1 MIAPH
6 PFIPAREV
14 SVTQHA
20 FPDGNGS
27 GHGGHRDWWR
37 ESVVYQVYVP
47 SFADA
52 DGDGMGDL
60 RGIADRLGHVAELGA
75 DAVWLTPFYRS
86 PLADGGYD
94 VADYRDVDPRHG
106 TLDDFRALLGR
117 ARALGLR
124 TIVDIVPNHC
134 SDQHPWFV
142 EALAAAPGSAA
153 RDRFVFRDGSGPDGG
168 EPPADWQSKFGGA
181 AWTRVPD
188 GQWYMHIFAAEQPDL
203 NWENPEVVADFERT
217 LRFWLDLGIDGFR
230 IDVAHGLRKDL
241 TPPLRDTR
249 GGDTAPL
256 NSPPSGENHP
266 FWDRDEVHEI
276 YRSWRKITDSYA
288 PPRIMVAEAGVSA
301 GRLPLYT
308 RPDELHQAFNF
319 FHLRCPWDAGS
330 FRSVIDASLA
340 GAAPTGALP
349 TWVLSNHDVVR
360 HRSRYGLPEGT
371 DLRAW
376 LRTDGR
382 EPAVDEARGRR
393 RARAAALLT
402 LALPGTTYLY
412 QGEELGLP
420 EVADLPADALR
431 DPMWERT
438 GHGVKGRDGCRVP
451 LPWTRTGS
459 SYGFGPGGS
468 WLPQPDGW
476 GEWSVE
482 AQTGR
487 PDSFLELYR
496 TALTLRRRY
505 LGDES
510 FAWLPSAPGELAFRK
525 GAGLE
530 CRVNL
535 SDEPLPLPAGAEPLL
550 ASGELVRAE
559 LGRAEPAGEGPAG
572 VLLPPDTAV
581 WLDTSDGT
589 GGAGD
594 IGDARD
600 A

>member
-1 MIAPH
+1 M
-6 PFIPAREV
+6 
-14 SVTQHA
+14 TQHA
-20 FPDGNGS
+20 FPDGNGDGDGS
-27 GHGGHRDWWR
+27 GDGFGFGGHGTGGHGGHGGRDHGRDWWR
-37 ESVVYQVYVP
+37 ESVVYQIYVP

-60 RGIADRLGHVAELGA
+60 RGITDRLGHVAELGA

-124 TIVDIVPNHC
+124 TIVDVVPNHC
-134 SDQHPWFV
+134 SDQHPWFA
-142 EALAAAPGSAA
+142 EALASGPGSAA
-153 RDRFVFRDGSGPDGG
+153 RDRFVFRDGRGPDGA
-168 EPPADWQSKFGGA
+168 EPPADWQSKFGGP

-203 NWENPEVVADFERT
+203 NWENPDVTAEFESI
-217 LRFWLDLGIDGFR
+217 LRFWLDLGVDGFR

-241 TPPLRDTR
+241 TAPLRDTR

-266 FWDRDEVHEI
+266 FWDRDEVHDI
-276 YRSWRKITDSYA
+276 YRVWRKITDSYA

-301 GRLPLYT
+301 ARLPLYT

-330 FRSVIDASLA
+330 FRDVIDTSLT
-340 GAAPTGALP
+340 GAASAGALP

-360 HRSRYGLPEGT
+360 HRTRYGLPEGT

-382 EPAVDEARGRR
+382 DPEPDEALSGR

-420 EVADLPADALR
+420 EVTDLPADALR

-438 GHGVKGRDGCRVP
+438 GHRVKGRDGCRVP
-451 LPWTRTGS
+451 LPWTTAGS

-468 WLPQPDGW
+468 WLPQPDDW
-476 GEWSVE
+476 GTWSVE
-482 AQTGR
+482 AQSGR

-496 TALTLRRRY
+496 TALSLRRGF

-525 GAGLE
+525 GAGLV

-535 SDEPLPLPAGAEPLL
+535 SGAPLPLTLPAGATTLL
-550 ASGELVRAE
+550 ASGELT
-559 LGRAEPAGEGPAG
+559 AGAG
-572 VLLPPDTAV
+572 QDTTLLPPDTAV
-581 WLDTSDGT
+581 WLDTRES
-589 GGAGD
+589 
-594 IGDARD
+594 
-600 A
+600 

>member
-1 MIAPH
+1 M
-6 PFIPAREV
+6 
-14 SVTQHA
+14 
-20 FPDGNGS
+20 
-27 GHGGHRDWWR
+27 
-37 ESVVYQVYVP
+37 YVP

-60 RGIADRLGHVAELGA
+60 RGITDRLGHVAELGA

-106 TLDDFRALLGR
+106 SLDDFRALLDR
-117 ARALGLR
+117 ARTLGLR

-142 EALAAAPGSAA
+142 EALASAPGSAA
-153 RDRFVFRDGSGPDGG
+153 RDRFVFRDGRGADGG

-203 NWENPEVVADFERT
+203 NWDNADVAADFERT
-217 LRFWLDLGIDGFR
+217 LRFWLDLGVDGFR

-241 TPPLRDTR
+241 TAPLRDTH
-249 GGDTAPL
+249 GGDSASL
-256 NSPPSGENHP
+256 NSPPSGEDHP
-266 FWDRDEVHEI
+266 FWDRDEVHDI
-276 YRSWRKITDSYA
+276 YRAWRKITDSYA

-301 GRLPLYT
+301 ARLPLYT

-330 FRSVIDASLA
+330 FRDVIDTSLS
-340 GAAPTGALP
+340 GAESVGALP
-349 TWVLSNHDVVR
+349 TWVLSNHDVMR
-360 HRSRYGLPEGT
+360 HRTRYGLPEGT
-371 DLRAW
+371 GLRAW
-376 LRTDGR
+376 LLTDGLD
-382 EPAVDEARGRR
+382 PAVDEARGHR

-420 EVADLPADALR
+420 EVADLPPDALR

-438 GHGVKGRDGCRVP
+438 GHAHKGRDGCRVP
-451 LPWTRTGS
+451 LPWTRAGS
-459 SYGFGPGGS
+459 SYGFGAGGS
-468 WLPQPDGW
+468 WLPQPAGW

-496 TALTLRRRY
+496 TALTLRRRF

-510 FAWLPSAPGELAFRK
+510 FAWLPSADGELAFRK
-525 GAGLE
+525 GAGLV

-535 SDEPLPLPAGAEPLL
+535 SDEPLPLPEAAEPLL
-550 ASGELVRAE
+550 TSGELA
-559 LGRAEPAGEGPAG
+559 LGAAADGGPAPRL
-572 VLLPPDTAV
+572 LLPPDTAV
-581 WLDTSDGT
+581 WLDL
-589 GGAGD
+589 
-594 IGDARD
+594 RD

>member
-1 MIAPH
+1 M
-6 PFIPAREV
+6 
-14 SVTQHA
+14 TQHA
-20 FPDGNGS
+20 IPDGSADNGGS
-27 GHGGHRDWWR
+27 GGSGGSGRGAGCGGPRDWWR

-60 RGIADRLGHVAELGA
+60 RGITDRLGHVAELGA
-75 DAVWLTPFYRS
+75 DAVWLTPFYPS

-106 TLDDFRALLGR
+106 TLDDFRALLAR
-117 ARALGLR
+117 ARSLQLR

-134 SDQHPWFV
+134 SERHPWFV
-142 EALAAAPGSAA
+142 EALASPPGSAA
-153 RDRFVFRDGSGPDGG
+153 RDRFVFRDGGGPDGA
-168 EPPADWQSKFGGA
+168 EPPADWQSKFGGP
-181 AWTRVPD
+181 AWTRLPD

-203 NWENPEVVADFERT
+203 NWENSDVIADFERT
-217 LRFWLDLGIDGFR
+217 LRFWLDLGVDGFR

-256 NSPPSGENHP
+256 NAPPSGEDHP
-266 FWDRDEVHEI
+266 FWDRDEVHDI
-276 YRSWRKITDSYA
+276 YRVWRKITDSYA

-301 GRLPLYT
+301 ARLPLYT

-319 FHLRCPWDAGS
+319 FHLRCPWGAEA
-330 FRSVIDASLA
+330 FRDVIDMSLT
-340 GAAPTGALP
+340 GAASVGSLP

-360 HRSRYGLPEGT
+360 HLTRYALPEGT
-371 DLRAW
+371 DPRAW
-376 LRTDGR
+376 LMSEGPT
-382 EPAVDEARGRR
+382 PAPDEALGRR

-420 EVADLPADALR
+420 EVADLPAEALR

-438 GHGVKGRDGCRVP
+438 GRTVKGRDGCRVP
-451 LPWTRTGS
+451 LPWTATGS

-468 WLPQPDGW
+468 WLPQPAGW
-476 GEWSVE
+476 GGYAVE

-487 PDSFLELYR
+487 PGSFLELYR
-496 TALTLRRRY
+496 TALSLRRGFR
-505 LGDES
+505 GDES
-510 FAWLPSAPGELAFRK
+510 FAWLPSAEGELAFRK

-530 CRVNL
+530 CRVNF
-535 SDEPLPLPAGAEPLL
+535 SGAPLPLPAGAVPLL
-550 ASGELVRAE
+550 FSDAPATDAATPDRAPR
-559 LGRAEPAGEGPAG
+559 G
-572 VLLPPDTAV
+572 LLLAPDTAV
-581 WLDTSDGT
+581 WLD
-589 GGAGD
+589 
-594 IGDARD
+594 ARGS
-600 A
+600 AEG

>member
-1 MIAPH
+1 M
-6 PFIPAREV
+6 
-14 SVTQHA
+14 
-20 FPDGNGS
+20 
-27 GHGGHRDWWR
+27 
-37 ESVVYQVYVP
+37 YVP

-60 RGIADRLGHVAELGA
+60 RGITDRLGHVAELGA
-75 DAVWLTPFYRS
+75 DAVWLTPFYPS

-106 TLDDFRALLGR
+106 TLEDFRALLAR
-117 ARALGLR
+117 ARALQLR

-134 SDQHPWFV
+134 SDRHPWFV
-142 EALAAAPGSAA
+142 EALASPPGSAA
-153 RDRFVFRDGSGPDGG
+153 RDRFVFRDGGGPDGA

-203 NWENPEVVADFERT
+203 NWENSDVVADFERT
-217 LRFWLDLGIDGFR
+217 LRFWLDLGVDGFR

-256 NSPPSGENHP
+256 NAPPSGEDHP
-266 FWDRDEVHEI
+266 FWDRDEVHDV
-276 YRSWRKITDSYA
+276 YRVWRKITDSYA
-288 PPRIMVAEAGVSA
+288 PARIMVAEAGVSA
-301 GRLPLYT
+301 ARLPLYT

-319 FHLRCPWDAGS
+319 FHLRCPWGAEA
-330 FRSVIDASLA
+330 FRDTVDLSLT
-340 GAAPTGALP
+340 GAASVGSLP

-360 HRSRYGLPEGT
+360 HLTRYALPEGT
-371 DLRAW
+371 DPRAW
-376 LRTDGR
+376 LMSEGPT
-382 EPAVDEARGRR
+382 PAPDEARGRR

-438 GHGVKGRDGCRVP
+438 GRTVKGRDGCRVP
-451 LPWTRTGS
+451 LPWTVSGTS
-459 SYGFGPGGS
+459 HGFGPGGS
-468 WLPQPDGW
+468 WLPQPADW
-476 GEWSVE
+476 GAYSVE

-487 PDSFLELYR
+487 PGSFLELYR
-496 TALTLRRRY
+496 TALTVRRGFR
-505 LGDES
+505 GDER
-510 FAWLPSAPGELAFRK
+510 FVWLPSAEGELAFRK

-530 CRVNL
+530 CRVNF
-535 SDEPLPLPAGAEPLL
+535 SDVPVPLPAGAVPLLGSEAPERDGVTGAPLL
-550 ASGELVRAE
+550 A
-559 LGRAEPAGEGPAG
+559 
-572 VLLPPDTAV
+572 PDTAV
-581 WLDTSDGT
+581 WLD
-589 GGAGD
+589 
-594 IGDARD
+594 ARG
-600 A
+600 

>member
-1 MIAPH
+1 
-6 PFIPAREV
+6 
-14 SVTQHA
+14 VTQQV
-20 FPDGNGS
+20 FPGGS
-27 GHGGHRDWWR
+27 GSGDAGSGGSRPGSGERDWWR

-52 DGDGMGDL
+52 DGDGTGDL
-60 RGIADRLGHVAELGA
+60 RGIAERLGHIADLGA
-75 DAVWLTPFYRS
+75 DAVWLTPFYPS

-94 VADYRDVDPRHG
+94 VADHRNVDPRHG
-106 TLDDFRALLGR
+106 TLDDFRALLAR

-134 SDQHPWFV
+134 SDRHPWFA
-142 EALAAAPGSAA
+142 EALASERGSAA
-153 RDRFVFRDGSGPDGG
+153 RERFVFRDGKGPRGN

-181 AWTRVPD
+181 AWTQVPD

-203 NWENPEVVADFERT
+203 NWDNPEVSGDFEQT
-217 LRFWLDLGIDGFR
+217 LHFWLGLGVDGFR

-241 TPPLRDTR
+241 APPLRDTH
-249 GGDTAPL
+249 GSDTAPL

-266 FWDRDEVHEI
+266 FWDRDEVHDI
-276 YRSWRKITDSYA
+276 YRSWRKITDGYQ

-301 GRLPLYT
+301 ARLPLYT

-330 FRSVIDASLA
+330 FRRVIETSLA
-340 GAAPTGALP
+340 GAATTGSLP

-360 HRSRYGLPEGT
+360 HRTRYGLPEGT
-371 DLRAW
+371 DTRAW
-376 LRTDGR
+376 LTTGGQD
-382 EPAVDEARGRR
+382 PPLDDARGRR

-420 EVADLPADALR
+420 EVADLPADALT

-438 GHGVKGRDGCRVP
+438 GRTVKGRDGCRVP
-451 LPWTRTGS
+451 LPWTRTGP

-468 WLPQPDGW
+468 RLPQPDGW
-476 GEWSVE
+476 GELSVE
-482 AQTGR
+482 AQSGR
-487 PDSFLELYR
+487 PGSFLELYR
-496 TALTLRRRY
+496 TALALRRSF

-510 FAWLPSAPGELAFRK
+510 FCWLPSSAGELAFRK
-525 GAGLE
+525 GAGLV

-535 SDEPLPLPAGAEPLL
+535 TDEPLPLPAGSRTLL
-550 ASGELVRAE
+550 SSEELT
-559 LGRAEPAGEGPAG
+559 GSPAGT
-572 VLLPPDTAV
+572 LLPPDTAV
-581 WLDTSDGT
+581 WL
-589 GGAGD
+589 GAG
-594 IGDARD
+594 RR
-600 A
+600 

>member
-1 MIAPH
+1 M
-6 PFIPAREV
+6 
-14 SVTQHA
+14 TQHA
-20 FPDGNGS
+20 FPDGNGN
-27 GHGGHRDWWR
+27 GDGDGNGVFTDGGTHGGTGIGSGDGTRTGGGDRDWWR

-60 RGIADRLGHVAELGA
+60 QGIADRLGHVADLGA

-94 VADYRDVDPRHG
+94 VADYRQVDPRHG

-117 ARALGLR
+117 ARTLGLR

-142 EALAAAPGSAA
+142 EALASPPGSAA
-153 RDRFVFRDGSGPDGG
+153 RDRFVFRDGTGPGG
-168 EPPADWQSKFGGA
+168 AEPPADWQSKFGGA

-188 GQWYMHIFAAEQPDL
+188 GQWYMHIFAAAQPDL
-203 NWENPEVVADFERT
+203 NWENPEVAAEFEAI
-217 LRFWLDLGIDGFR
+217 LRFWLDLGVDGFR

-241 TPPLRDTR
+241 AAPLRNTH
-249 GGDTAPL
+249 GGDSASL
-256 NSPPSGENHP
+256 NAPPSGEDHP

-276 YRSWRKITDSYA
+276 YRQWRKITDSYA

-301 GRLPLYT
+301 DRLPLYT

-319 FHLRCPWDAGS
+319 FHLRCPWNAGA
-330 FRSVIDASLA
+330 FRDVIDTSLT
-340 GAAPTGALP
+340 GAAANGALP

-360 HRSRYGLPEGT
+360 HRTRYGVPEGT
-371 DLRAW
+371 DLRGW
-376 LRTDGR
+376 LLTDGR
-382 EPAVDEARGRR
+382 EPAVDEERGRR

-438 GHGVKGRDGCRVP
+438 GHAVKGRDGCRVP

-468 WLPQPDGW
+468 WLPQPKGW
-476 GEWSVE
+476 GERSVE
-482 AQTGR
+482 AQTGS
-487 PDSFLELYR
+487 PGSFLELYR
-496 TALTLRRRY
+496 TALRLRRGC
-505 LGDES
+505 LGDED

-525 GAGLE
+525 GGSRGADGNGNAGLE
-530 CRVNL
+530 CRVNI

-550 ASGELVRAE
+550 ASAE
-559 LGRAEPAGEGPAG
+559 LAGDATTGR
-572 VLLPPDTAV
+572 LLPPDTAV
-581 WLDTSDGT
+581 WLST
-589 GGAGD
+589 GAS
-594 IGDARD
+594 
-600 A
+600 